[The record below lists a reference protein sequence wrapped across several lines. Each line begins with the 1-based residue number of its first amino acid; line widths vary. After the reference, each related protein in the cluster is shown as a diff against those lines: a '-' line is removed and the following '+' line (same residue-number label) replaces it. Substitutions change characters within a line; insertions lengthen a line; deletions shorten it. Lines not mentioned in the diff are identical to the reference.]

1 MLLLILT
8 TVASLMRI
16 LKTTTT
22 TQGIFFSYRFDAD
35 LIFLFP
41 KELTMLPCFFSPPL
55 FFYFTSPPMTPLPFL
70 CLLLSSHLI
79 FIQPQTPLV
88 SSHPP
93 PPRLS
98 VCKVGFYRSLLESLA
113 CSKCPPHSMAR
124 QAGSTACSCEDG
136 YYKID
141 SDPPN
146 MACTCED
153 ICIYYIWL
161 DYTSSQFLPMCFCS
175 WRYCKTRV
183 ASISFRPSLCPTQC
197 HLQCQWD
204 KRLPGVVRPHGNR
217 RQEGCALQ
225 HPVQTSSS
233 RRKGLGRMRPQRA
246 LLAAPR
252 RPDKHLSDGGRPA
265 VTH

>member
-55 FFYFTSPPMTPLPFL
+55 FFYFTSPPHDPSPIPMSTLII
-70 CLLLSSHLI
+70 SSHLY
-79 FIQPQTPLV
+79 PTQTPLV

-146 MACTCED
+146 MACTRED
-153 ICIYYIWL
+153 ICICYI
-161 DYTSSQFLPMCFCS
+161 
-175 WRYCKTRV
+175 
-183 ASISFRPSLCPTQC
+183 
-197 HLQCQWD
+197 
-204 KRLPGVVRPHGNR
+204 
-217 RQEGCALQ
+217 
-225 HPVQTSSS
+225 
-233 RRKGLGRMRPQRA
+233 
-246 LLAAPR
+246 
-252 RPDKHLSDGGRPA
+252 
-265 VTH
+265 